1 MTAILE
7 EWISESEAMAI
18 TGLSKSALRNRRAR
32 STIEAR
38 ETGRNRA
45 GVPTGYEYLRASV
58 ERSIAAIPPRA
69 SRSTVPARADRIDR
83 IDRIDP
89 SFELQMAK
97 SETREIERAAL
108 RSEKELALVAK
119 DQEIVTLRYAVAVR
133 DLEIERL
140 RAALVAANHAVAQ
153 MGEAVLA
160 GGPPPPP
167 AS

>member
-1 MTAILE
+1 M
-7 EWISESEAMAI
+7 
-18 TGLSKSALRNRRAR
+18 
-32 STIEAR
+32 
-38 ETGRNRA
+38 
-45 GVPTGYEYLRASV
+45 
-58 ERSIAAIPPRA
+58 
-69 SRSTVPARADRIDR
+69 PARADH